1 MLQAPVVLFKRAAK
15 KSKVTLIKCK
25 RYARN
30 YVMGDQSRLKVSVE
44 AEGMPS

>member
-15 KSKVTLIKCK
+15 KSKVTLIKWK

-30 YVMGDQSRLKVSVE
+30 YVMGDQSLKVSVE
-44 AEGMPS
+44 AEGVPS